1 MNIIDI
7 LIILLLAFG
16 AFIGFMRGFFRELV
30 SACGFIIAV
39 ILAFLFKNPVSS
51 FLYSHLP
58 FFKFGS
64 LLKGAPVLNIL
75 LYEIIAFL
83 IMLAIF
89 VIIVEVIKFVTKLV
103 ELVLKLTIV
112 LGIPS
117 KILGAIVGLVE
128 FYIITFIILY
138 VLSMPIN
145 SFELLNSSKLRNPIL
160 TKTPLLS
167 SFVDKSITI
176 FNEFD
181 ELKDKYK
188 DTSNEQFNNE
198 TVDLMLKY
206 KIVSKNTIENLIK
219 DKKIEVDQKILDKY
233 KEE

>member
-1 MNIIDI
+1 MNFIDI
-7 LIILLLAFG
+7 LIIVFLAFG
-16 AFIGFMRGFFRELV
+16 AFLGFIRGFFRELV

-39 ILAFLFKNPVSS
+39 ILAFLFKNPVSA

-89 VIIVEVIKFVTKLV
+89 MIIVEIIKFVTKLV
-103 ELVLKLTIV
+103 EFVLKLTII

-117 KILGAIVGLVE
+117 KILGAVVGLVE

-138 VLSMPIN
+138 VMSMPVN
-145 SFELLNSSKLRNPIL
+145 SFDALNSSKLKNPIL
-160 TKTPLLS
+160 TKTPILS
-167 SFVDKSITI
+167 HFVDKSVEI
-176 FNEFD
+176 FDEFE
-181 ELKDKYK
+181 ELKDKYS
-188 DTSNEQFNNE
+188 DTTNEQFNND

-206 KIVSKNTIENLIK
+206 NIVSKKTIEKLVE
-219 DKKIEVDQKILDKY
+219 DKKIEVDKEILDKY
-233 KEE
+233 EEE